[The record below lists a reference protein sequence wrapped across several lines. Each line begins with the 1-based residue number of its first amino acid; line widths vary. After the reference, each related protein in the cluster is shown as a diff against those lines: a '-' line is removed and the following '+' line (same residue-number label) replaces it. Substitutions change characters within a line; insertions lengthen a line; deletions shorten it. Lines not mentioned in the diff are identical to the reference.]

1 MSADRSQ
8 DDERVLLVAPTRR
21 DAVVT
26 CSLLLK
32 AGVLCESY
40 DTLPE
45 LVAQMKHGV
54 GALMLTD
61 RALFERDIEAI
72 LQLLEEQAPWSDVPV
87 VLLTQGPQS
96 SSRAMEVLRRLSNLT
111 LLDRPTSTR
120 SMISA
125 VQAAL
130 RARRR
135 QYQLRD
141 QMQAQA
147 QAQQALREA
156 DKRKDEFLATLAHEL
171 RNPLAPLSTGLQLMN
186 TDLDEQRAQRIHHI
200 MERQLNQLV
209 RLINDLLDVSRV
221 SSGKVVLQ
229 LNRID
234 MRTVI
239 ESALE
244 SCQPALDAA
253 EHTLRLHLPDTP
265 VWVKGD
271 EARLEQVICNLV
283 NNACKYTAKRGN
295 ITITLTQEA
304 ERAIAKVIDDGL
316 GIPPDMLPLVFE
328 MFTQIDRNLDRAQGG
343 LGIGLSLV
351 RSLME
356 LHGGD
361 VRAESAGEH
370 KGSTFTISLPVA
382 AGDTVALPAT
392 VSAQTTTASPNL
404 RVLVVDDNNDAADS
418 LSLLLATRGHQTMTV
433 YGGAAALNAAAEF
446 QPDAIFCD
454 LGMPVLSG
462 FEVAAR
468 LRGDSRYRSAVLVA
482 VTGWGSDRD
491 KRRAYE
497 GGFDLHI
504 TKPISMEDLDAVLQ
518 RASAVSDNG
527 PCKTSAHKVLTRPT
541 RV

>member
-1 MSADRSQ
+1 MSANRSQ
-8 DDERVLLVAPTRR
+8 DDARVLLVAPTRR

-32 AGVLCESY
+32 ADVVCESY
-40 DTLPE
+40 DDL
-45 LVAQMKHGV
+45 LKLADQMKHGV

-72 LQLLEEQAPWSDVPV
+72 LQLLDQQAPWSDVPV
-87 VLLTQGPQS
+87 VLLTQGLS
-96 SSRAMEVLRRLSNLT
+96 SSRAMEVLPRLSNLT

-156 DKRKDEFLATLAHEL
+156 DRRKDEFLATLAHEL
-171 RNPLAPLSTGLQLMN
+171 RNPLAPLSTGLQLMHSN
-186 TDLDEQRAQRIHHI
+186 LDEQRAQRVRHM
-200 MERQLNQLV
+200 MERQVNQLV
-209 RLINDLLDVSRV
+209 RLINDLLDVSRI

-229 LNRID
+229 LDRID

-253 EHTLRLHLPDTP
+253 EHTLRLHLPDTA
-265 VWVKGD
+265 VWVIGD
-271 EARLEQVICNLV
+271 EARLEQVICNLI

-295 ITITLTQEA
+295 ITVTLTQNA

-351 RSLME
+351 RSLMV
-356 LHGGD
+356 LHGGE

-370 KGSTFTISLPVA
+370 QGSTFTI
-382 AGDTVALPAT
+382 ALPIAVEET
-392 VSAQTTTASPNL
+392 SALPTNVSAQTTAASPTL
-404 RVLVVDDNNDAADS
+404 RVLVVDDNRDAADS
-418 LSLLLATRGHQTMTV
+418 LSLLLATRGHHTMTV
-433 YGGAAALNAAAEF
+433 YGGDAALDAAAEF
-446 QPDAIFCD
+446 QPDTIFCD
-454 LGMPVLSG
+454 LGMPVISG

-468 LRGDSRYRSAVLVA
+468 LRSDSRYPPAVLVA
-482 VTGWGSDRD
+482 VTGWGSDQD
-491 KRRAYE
+491 KRRARE

-504 TKPISMEDLDAVLQ
+504 TKPISIGDLEAVLLH
-518 RASAVSDNG
+518 ASA
-527 PCKTSAHKVLTRPT
+527 TSASREPKATDGYRAATP
-541 RV
+541 

>member
-1 MSADRSQ
+1 M
-8 DDERVLLVAPTRR
+8 LLVAPTRR
-21 DAVVT
+21 DAAVT
-26 CSLLLK
+26 CSLLQK
-32 AGVLCESY
+32 ADVLCESY
-40 DTLPE
+40 DDLPKLADE
-45 LVAQMKHGV
+45 MKHGV

-61 RALFERDIEAI
+61 RALFERDMEPI
-72 LQLLEEQAPWSDVPV
+72 LQLLDQQAPWSDVPV
-87 VLLTQGPQS
+87 VLLTQGLLAS
-96 SSRAMEVLRRLSNLT
+96 SKATELLPRLSNLT

-141 QMQAQA
+141 QIQAQA
-147 QAQQALREA
+147 RTQQALREA
-156 DKRKDEFLATLAHEL
+156 DRRKDEFLATLAHEL

-186 TDLDEQRAQRIHHI
+186 SNLDEQRTQRVRHM
-200 MERQLNQLV
+200 MERQVNQLV
-209 RLINDLLDVSRV
+209 RLINDLLDVSRI

-229 LNRID
+229 PNRID
-234 MRTVI
+234 MRAVI

-253 EHTLRLHLPDTP
+253 EHTLRLHLPDTA
-265 VWVKGD
+265 VWVTGD

-295 ITITLTQEA
+295 ITVTLTQDA
-304 ERAIAKVIDDGL
+304 DRATAKVIDDGL
-316 GIPPDMLPLVFE
+316 GIPPNMLPLVFE

-356 LHGGD
+356 LHGGE

-370 KGSTFTISLPVA
+370 MGSTFTISLPVA
-382 AGDTVALPAT
+382 AREASALP
-392 VSAQTTTASPNL
+392 TTASTQATPAAPTL
-404 RVLVVDDNNDAADS
+404 RVLIVDDNRDAADS

-433 YGGAAALNAAAEF
+433 YGGAAALDAAAEF
-446 QPDAIFCD
+446 QPDTIFCD
-454 LGMPVLSG
+454 LGMPVISG

-468 LRGDSRYRSAVLVA
+468 LRSDSRCRSAVLVA
-482 VTGWGSDRD
+482 VTGWGSDQD
-491 KRRAYE
+491 KRRAHA

-504 TKPISMEDLDAVLQ
+504 TKPISLEDLDAVLL
-518 RASAVSDNG
+518 RASATGASRE
-527 PCKTSAHKVLTRPT
+527 SYASHQ
-541 RV
+541 

>member
-1 MSADRSQ
+1 MSADRSS

-21 DAVVT
+21 DAEVT

-32 AGVLCESY
+32 ADVLCESY
-40 DTLPE
+40 GTLLE
-45 LVAQMKHGV
+45 LADQVKHGV

-61 RALFERDIEAI
+61 RALFDRDIEAI
-72 LQLLEEQAPWSDVPV
+72 LQVLEQQPPWSDVPV
-87 VLLTQGPQS
+87 VILTQSQQPSAG
-96 SSRAMEVLRRLSNLT
+96 AMAVLRRLSNLT

-147 QAQQALREA
+147 RAQQALREA
-156 DKRKDEFLATLAHEL
+156 DRRKDEFLATLAHEL

-186 TDLDEQRAQRIHHI
+186 SGLDEQRAPRVRHM
-200 MERQLNQLV
+200 MERQVHQLV
-209 RLINDLLDVSRV
+209 RLINDLLDVSRIAT
-221 SSGKVVLQ
+221 GKVVLQ
-229 LNRID
+229 RSCID
-234 MRTVI
+234 MRAVV

-244 SCQPALDAA
+244 SCQPAIVAA
-253 EHTLRLHLPDTP
+253 EHTLRVHLPDTA
-265 VWVKGD
+265 VWVMGD

-283 NNACKYTAKRGN
+283 NNSCKYTAKRGN
-295 ITITLTQEA
+295 ILVTLTQEG

-316 GIPPDMLPLVFE
+316 GIPEDMLPMVFE

-361 VRAESAGEH
+361 VRAESAGERA
-370 KGSTFTISLPVA
+370 GSSFTISLPVVRKESLA
-382 AGDTVALPAT
+382 IPAPL
-392 VSAQTTTASPNL
+392 SAQTTVASQPL
-404 RVLVVDDNNDAADS
+404 RVLVVDDNHDAADS
-418 LSLLLATRGHQTMTV
+418 LSLLLATRGHHTRTV
-433 YGGAAALNAAAEF
+433 YEGAAALDAAADF
-446 QPDAIFCD
+446 RPDTIFCD
-454 LGMPVLSG
+454 LGMPVISG
-462 FEVAAR
+462 FDVAAR
-468 LRGDSRYRSAVLVA
+468 LRSDSRYPPSVLVA
-482 VTGWGSDRD
+482 VTGWGTDQD
-491 KRRAYE
+491 KRRALE

-504 TKPISMEDLDAVLQ
+504 TKPIAIEDLDAVLL
-518 RASAVSDNG
+518 RASATTASGEANSANG
-527 PCKTSAHKVLTRPT
+527 
-541 RV
+541 